1 MLLYQDY
8 NPLSK
13 INLVGKNIYLY
24 LWGGFRGGP
33 VNTSPQTKLRHMIVF
48 NVLLTIV
55 AVLMIAVVIWGF
67 ANFEEYE
74 IGIEFLPKDYN
85 SFELGVSNRN
95 YVTDDDGLEQELR
108 IGLLIF
114 SVIFLFRRFGA

>member
-1 MLLYQDY
+1 
-8 NPLSK
+8 
-13 INLVGKNIYLY
+13 
-24 LWGGFRGGP
+24 
-33 VNTSPQTKLRHMIVF
+33 MIVL

-67 ANFEEYE
+67 AYFEEWE
-74 IGIEFLPKDYN
+74 FGIDFLPKDYN

-95 YVTDDDGLEQELR
+95 YITDDGGLEQELR

>member
-1 MLLYQDY
+1 MINTHIFGGDLGGA
-8 NPLSK
+8 PL
-13 INLVGKNIYLY
+13 IHPL
-24 LWGGFRGGP
+24 
-33 VNTSPQTKLRHMIVF
+33 QTKLRHMIVL

-67 ANFEEYE
+67 SQFEDWEM
-74 IGIEFLPKDYN
+74 GIEFLPKNYN

-95 YVTDDDGLEQELR
+95 YATDDGGLEQELR